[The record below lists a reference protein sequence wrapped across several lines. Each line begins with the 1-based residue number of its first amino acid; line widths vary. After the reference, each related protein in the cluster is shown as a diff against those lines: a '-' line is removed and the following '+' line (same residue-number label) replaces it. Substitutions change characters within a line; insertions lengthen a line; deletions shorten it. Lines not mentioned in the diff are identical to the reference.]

1 MVLEEQILR
10 YYLSLF
16 SSFIFIIYFLYIF
29 NFKYLIPEIKILTID
44 KGSSISKINN
54 LINKNNNFLE
64 KNFYYFS
71 LRILNKYY
79 KKINYGKFQL
89 NEKNSFFSIYKT
101 ISKKSNIDFKIT
113 LIEGW
118 QEYQLTRYLNFFFE
132 DIGKISYSSI
142 LADTYNVNSSLDFED
157 FMNFQDK
164 NIKDYLLNFSEN
176 STLQKYGIKKILI
189 ISSLVEKEGIN
200 NYDKPLIA
208 SVIFNR
214 LKINMKL
221 QIDATVI
228 FSLTQGLSKLD
239 RPLKYSDL
247 KFKNP
252 YNTYMIYSLPP
263 GMISIV
269 SPETIKIVL
278 NSPKSDYFFYFY
290 NVIEKKHIFSKNYSE
305 HKKRLNEYRKIN
317 Q

>member
-1 MVLEEQILR
+1 MEVQILR

-16 SSFIFIIYFLYIF
+16 SFLIFIIYFIYIF
-29 NFKYLIPEIKILTID
+29 NFKYLISDLNVLTID
-44 KGSSISKINN
+44 KGTSILKINN
-54 LINKNNNFLE
+54 SIYKKNNFLE
-64 KNFYYFS
+64 KNLYYFS
-71 LRILNKYY
+71 LRVLNKYY
-79 KKINYGKFQL
+79 RKINYGKFQL
-89 NEKNSFFSIYKT
+89 NEKNSFFSIYKL

-118 QEYQLTRYLNFFFE
+118 QEYQLIDYLKFFFK
-132 DIGKISYSSI
+132 DIEKISYSKI

-157 FMNFQDK
+157 FMSFQNK
-164 NIKDYLLNFSEN
+164 NINNFLLNFN
-176 STLQKYGIKKILI
+176 DNAILKKYGIENILI

-200 NYDKPLIA
+200 IFDKSLIA

-214 LKINMKL
+214 LEIDMKL

-228 FSLTQGLSKLD
+228 YSLTEGLSKLD
-239 RPLKYSDL
+239 RSLKYSDL
-247 KFKNP
+247 KFKHP
-252 YNTYMIYSLPP
+252 YNTYMINALPP

-269 SPETIKIVL
+269 SPQTIKIVL

-290 NVIEKKHIFSKNYSE
+290 NIIEKEHIFSKNYSE
-305 HKKRLNEYRKIN
+305 HKKKLNEYRKIN